1 MAALKELKGRINS
14 VESTLKITS
23 AMKMVS
29 SAKFHRVQASMEA
42 LARYENRFTETVAA
56 LCSDPD
62 VVTASPL
69 YLPHKELRHAVVIAL
84 ASDSSLCGAFN
95 ANAVRQLV
103 SALSALLS
111 EGFMRI
117 TVYPIGEK
125 MVQAVTRPAFQDRF
139 APVLKVCDDY
149 RHMAGKYSFDGIAPL
164 ATQLMEDYVAGRND
178 RVCMVYNHFHSMGRQ
193 TPVTDQLLPFI
204 EESVD
209 NIGREAVRDYILEPD
224 SDALLAALLPSA
236 TRIRLYRVLL
246 DSVTA
251 ENAARMIAMQTAT
264 DNAQE
269 LIDDLS
275 LEYNKRRQQAITAE
289 LADITSSSEA

>member
-1 MAALKELKGRINS
+1 MAEDFPNKELVDKF
-14 VESTLKITS
+14 VKKIIRYS
-23 AMKMVS
+23 DDDKDKIAAAAVFA
-29 SAKFHRVQASMEA
+29 AKKHGDQKRKTGEPYITHPIA
-42 LARYENRFTETVAA
+42 VAEILIQIGMDA
-56 LCSDPD
+56 D
-62 VVTASPL
+62 T
-69 YLPHKELRHAVVIAL
+69 
-84 ASDSSLCGAFN
+84 
-95 ANAVRQLV
+95 V
-103 SALSALLS
+103 SAGLLHDTL
-111 EGFMRI
+111 EDTDTTEEEIATFFGRE
-117 TVYPIGEK
+117 VGE

-164 ATQLMEDYVAGRND
+164 ATQLMEDYIAGRND

-193 TPVTDQLLPFI
+193 TPMTDQLLPFI

-289 LADITSSSEA
+289 LADITSSAEA

>member
-14 VESTLKITS
+14 VQNTLKITS
-23 AMKMVS
+23 TMKMVS
-29 SAKFHRVQASMEA
+29 SAKLHRVQALMEA

-95 ANAVRQLV
+95 ANAVRQLESV
-103 SALSALLS
+103 LKSLIS
-111 EGFMRI
+111 EGFSKI
-117 TVYPIGEK
+117 TICPIGEK
-125 MVQAVTRPAFQDRF
+125 MVQAVVRPAFAARF
-139 APVLKVCDDY
+139 APALEINLDY
-149 RHMAGKYSFDGIAPL
+149 RHLAGKYSFDGIAPL
-164 ATQLMEDYVAGRND
+164 ATQLMQDYIADRND
-178 RVCMVYNHFHSMGRQ
+178 RVCMVYNHFRSMGHQ
-193 TPVTDQLLPFI
+193 VPVTDQLLPFK

-209 NIGREAVRDYILEPD
+209 NAGREAAHDYILEPGPD
-224 SDALLAALLPSA
+224 ELLAALLPSA

-289 LADITSSSEA
+289 LADITSSLQS